1 MIYTPTKHTKNPKAS
16 HASRPCVFPN
26 QLAERIHHHNSHTC
40 SSTGRPKSRS
50 LPCFL
55 PMCSFKPD
63 FPTNTLPHFNQTN
76 PMAPSYVFLHPH
88 SAATNSSTNV
98 TLQNSK
104 HSMLSLLVFPHTNLS
119 MNTLPHTWQSTATS
133 DPASDPDPPSVT
145 LMVPTHVSPHFRL
158 ATNILSTL
166 LTLEPR
172 SASVL
177 PDHMPS

>member
-1 MIYTPTKHTKNPKAS
+1 MCFFKSTFRTNTLPQLS
-16 HASRPCVFPN
+16 HLLIHRSSKISKPPMLPSHVFL
-26 QLAERIHHHNSHTC
+26 QT
-40 SSTGRPKSRS
+40 
-50 LPCFL
+50 
-55 PMCSFKPD
+55 D

-133 DPASDPDPPSVT
+133 DPESDPDPPSVT

-177 PDHMPS
+177 PDHMLS